1 MKPSL
6 HRDAL
11 EISTRL
17 QHEEVAAFY
26 HFTHVRNLPGI
37 CQVQSLCSKQTLE
50 DMGRWP
56 PPVPGGNTLSHGLDR
71 SRGNW
76 NKVSLSLT
84 PHTPMI
90 YHLKREQHLCFLV
103 VDSSVATWSGV
114 VFTDS
119 NAASTNHRR
128 GEGIIGLNNINFN
141 AIRSLPRPG
150 DREGWVI
157 PVQAE
162 VLVPDT
168 IPFEFI
174 SKIGFISKAS
184 MAHVERLCG
193 SQSKFSVDRR
203 LFLDSHSPFQ
213 KIPNFPYVVDLVL
226 TDATVDENNV
236 DLSYNH
242 KRNYSRN
249 HSNRVTVIASVRTQ
263 LGTKAEVRWLPN
275 GVTETIQFD
284 RGDLYKHW
292 PHISL
297 SDLPNGECS
306 VEYYLNN
313 QCWASA
319 DFEVLE

>member
-1 MKPSL
+1 MKPPL

-17 QHEEVAAFY
+17 QREGITSLY
-26 HFTHVRNLPGI
+26 HFTHIKNLPGI
-37 CQVQSLCSKQTLE
+37 CQMQSLCSKQTLGR
-50 DMGRWP
+50 MGMWP
-56 PPVPGGNTLSHGLDR
+56 PPVPGGNTLSHNLDL

-76 NKVSLSLT
+76 NKVSLNLT
-84 PHTPMI
+84 PYTPMI

-103 VDSSVATWSGV
+103 IDPIVATWSGT

-119 NAASTNHRR
+119 NAASTKHRR
-128 GEGIIGLNNINFN
+128 GEGIAGLNNINFN
-141 AIRSLPRPG
+141 AIKSLPRPG

-168 IPFEFI
+168 VPFEFI
-174 SKIGFISKAS
+174 SKIVFVSKAS
-184 MAHVERLCG
+184 MTHAEQLCG
-193 SQSKFSVDRR
+193 PQPKFSIDRR
-203 LFLDSHSPFQ
+203 LFLDSHSTYQ
-213 KIPNFPYVVDLVL
+213 KLPNFPYVIDLVL

-236 DLSYNH
+236 SLSYNQ
-242 KRNYSRN
+242 KRSYSRN
-249 HSNRVTVIASVRTQ
+249 RSNRVTVIALVRAQ
-263 LGTKAEVRWLPN
+263 PGTNAKIRWLPN
-275 GVTETIQFD
+275 NITETTQFD
-284 RGDLYKHW
+284 RADLYNHW

-297 SDLPNGECS
+297 NDLPDGECS

-319 DFEVLE
+319 NFEVSG